1 MAMSKGKGPRRA
13 MGTLSL
19 AAISFVAL
27 VLTAGLAARAAGL
40 DEGVRFFRIG
50 TGSTSG
56 TYFPVGGIIASA
68 ISNPPGSR
76 DCDKGGSCG
85 VPGLIAVAQ
94 STQGS
99 VENVEKIQSGQ
110 LDSGFSQSDI
120 AYWAYHGERLFS
132 ESGPQ
137 QNLRSLANLFP
148 ESVQIVVDRRA
159 GILRI
164 ADLKGKRISVDRVGS
179 GTHADALLILQAF
192 GLGPENMELVNL
204 SLGAAADEIRDGD
217 LDGLIIVAGT
227 PTNGVT
233 QLADESMVTLLS
245 LTEAEMDQLVA
256 AYPFFSK
263 STVESGTYFNIPFT
277 HTLAVGAQWLVSAE
291 IDEDLVYDITAALW
305 HNNIQKLL
313 YEGHL
318 QGQHISLETA
328 LEGVSSPPLHPGAA
342 RYYREK
348 GMLP

>member
-1 MAMSKGKGPRRA
+1 MMKRRSTRRA
-13 MGTLSL
+13 MMKLSL
-19 AAISFVAL
+19 AAVSVAAL
-27 VLTAGLAARAAGL
+27 AFSVDLAARAAGS
-40 DEGVRFFRIG
+40 DEGIRFFRIG

-76 DCDKGGSCG
+76 ACDKGGSCG

-99 VENVEKIQSGQ
+99 VENVKKIQAGQ

-120 AYWAYHGERLFS
+120 AYWAYHGEGQFS
-132 ESGPQ
+132 EEGPQ
-137 QNLRSLANLFP
+137 SNLRSIANLFP
-148 ESVQIVVDRRA
+148 ESVQIVVSTRA
-159 GILRI
+159 GILRV

-179 GTHADALLILQAF
+179 GSHTDALLILKAF
-192 GLGPENMELVNL
+192 GLGPDNMELANL
-204 SLGAAADEIRDGD
+204 SLGDAADQIRAGE

-227 PTNGVT
+227 PTIGVT
-233 QLADESMVTLLS
+233 QLANESLITLVS
-245 LTEAEMDQLVA
+245 FTEAEMEQLKT

-263 STVESGTYFNIPFT
+263 STVESGTYFNVPYT

-291 IDEDLVYDITAALW
+291 VDDDLVYDITTALW
-305 HNNIQKLL
+305 HSNMQRLL
-313 YEGHL
+313 YEGHQ